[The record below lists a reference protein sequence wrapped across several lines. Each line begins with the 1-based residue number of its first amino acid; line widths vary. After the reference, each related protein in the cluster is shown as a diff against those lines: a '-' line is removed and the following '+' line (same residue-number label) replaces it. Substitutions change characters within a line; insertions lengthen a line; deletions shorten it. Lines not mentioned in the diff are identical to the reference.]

1 MMRLERPPHD
11 MATTLAACLKGITG
25 NNALRGGVQA
35 NNAWL
40 VALEAQYST
49 IVAAEGLATIP
60 ALLKAGDPIIV
71 GTLRKSHFKKL
82 YDYYLRSKLNVDG
95 RAIYN
100 AIMSAAGGKCPY
112 CGGLGATRNL
122 DHHLPI
128 AYFPQFSILP
138 LNLVPACRDCN
149 MDGKPDGYAAVQSE
163 QIIHPYVDHA
173 RFFDE
178 QWISGTFVPAQGSKP
193 SHVEYC
199 VSPPDNWPEVNKA
212 RAQRHFEEFG
222 VADKYATQA
231 SEMVGVTLAQ
241 IEALRE
247 AGLDDA
253 LIVRTILDPG
263 ERKAP
268 FVNHWSRGM
277 YQALRASM
285 PLISRRVTVV
295 PVNGRS

>member
-1 MMRLERPPHD
+1 MMRLEPPPHD
-11 MATTLAACLKGITG
+11 MATTVAACLKGITG
-25 NNALRGGVQA
+25 NNALRDGVQA
-35 NNAWL
+35 NTAWL
-40 VALEAQYST
+40 VALETQYST
-49 IVAAEGLATIP
+49 IVAAAGLATIP
-60 ALLKAGDPIIV
+60 ALLTAGDPIIV
-71 GTLRKSHFKKL
+71 GTLSKSHFKKL

-149 MDGKPDGYAAVQSE
+149 MDGKPDSYAAVQSE
-163 QIIHPYVDHA
+163 QIIQPYVDHA

-178 QWISGTFVPAQGSKP
+178 PWISGMFVPAQGSKP
-193 SHVEYC
+193 SRIEYC
-199 VSPPDNWPEVNKA
+199 VSPPDNWPEVDKA

-247 AGLDDA
+247 AMLDDA
-253 LIVRTILDPG
+253 FIVKNILDPG

-285 PLISRRVTVV
+285 PLIARRATVV
-295 PVNGRS
+295 PVNGR

>member
-1 MMRLERPPHD
+1 MMRLEPPPHD
-11 MATTLAACLKGITG
+11 MATTVAACLKGITG
-25 NNALRGGVQA
+25 NNALRDGVQA
-35 NNAWL
+35 NTAWL
-40 VALEAQYST
+40 VALETQYST
-49 IVAAEGLATIP
+49 IVAAAGLATIP
-60 ALLKAGDPIIV
+60 ALLTAGDPIIV
-71 GTLRKSHFKKL
+71 GTLSKSHFKKL

-149 MDGKPDGYAAVQSE
+149 MDGKPDSYAAVQSE
-163 QIIHPYVDHA
+163 QIIQPYVDHA

-178 QWISGTFVPAQGSKP
+178 PWISGMFVPAQGSKP
-193 SHVEYC
+193 SRIEYC
-199 VSPPDNWPEVNKA
+199 VSPPDNWPEVDKA

-247 AGLDDA
+247 AMLDDA
-253 LIVRTILDPG
+253 FIVKTILDPG

-285 PLISRRVTVV
+285 PLIARRATVV
-295 PVNGRS
+295 PVNGR

>member
-1 MMRLERPPHD
+1 MMRLEPPPHD
-11 MATTLAACLKGITG
+11 MATTVAACLKGITG
-25 NNALRGGVQA
+25 NNALRSDVQT
-35 NNAWL
+35 NTAWL
-40 VALEAQYST
+40 VALETQYYST
-49 IVAAEGLATIP
+49 VAAAGLATIP
-60 ALLKAGDPIIV
+60 ALLTDGDPVIV
-71 GTLRKSHFKKL
+71 GTLSKSHFKTL
-82 YDYYLRSKLNVDG
+82 YDYYLRSELKVDG

-138 LNLVPACRDCN
+138 INLVPACRDCN
-149 MDGKPDGYAAVQSE
+149 MDGKPASYASVQSD
-163 QIIHPYVDHA
+163 QIIQPYVDHA

-178 QWISGTFVPAQGSKP
+178 QWILGTFVPAQGSKP
-193 SHVEYC
+193 SRIEYF
-199 VSPPDNWPEVNKA
+199 VSPPDNWPAVDKA

-231 SEMVGVTLAQ
+231 SEVVDVTLDQ

-247 AGLDDA
+247 AALDDA
-253 LIVRTILDPG
+253 LIVKTILDPG

-277 YQALRASM
+277 YQALRESM
-285 PLISRRVTVV
+285 PLIARRPTIV
-295 PVNGRS
+295 PKVAAE

>member
-1 MMRLERPPHD
+1 MMRLEPPHD
-11 MATTLAACLKGITG
+11 MATTVAACLKGITG
-25 NNALRGGVQA
+25 NDALRNSVQA
-35 NNAWL
+35 NTAWL
-40 VALEAQYST
+40 VALETQY
-49 IVAAEGLATIP
+49 AATAAAAGLATIP
-60 ALLKAGDPIIV
+60 ALLTDGDPVIV
-71 GTLRKSHFKKL
+71 GNLSKSHFKTL

-138 LNLVPACRDCN
+138 INLVPACRDCN
-149 MDGKPDGYAAVQSE
+149 MDGKPASYATVQSD
-163 QIIHPYVDHA
+163 QIIQPYVDHA

-178 QWISGTFVPAQGSKP
+178 QWILGTFVPSQGSKP
-193 SHVEYC
+193 SRIEYC
-199 VSPPDNWPEVNKA
+199 VSPPDNWPVVDKA

-222 VADKYATQA
+222 VAEKYATQA
-231 SEMVGVTLAQ
+231 SEMLGVTLAQ

-247 AGLDDA
+247 ATLDDA
-253 LIVRTILDPG
+253 LIVKTILDPG

-285 PLISRRVTVV
+285 PLIARRATVV
-295 PVNGRS
+295 PVNGR